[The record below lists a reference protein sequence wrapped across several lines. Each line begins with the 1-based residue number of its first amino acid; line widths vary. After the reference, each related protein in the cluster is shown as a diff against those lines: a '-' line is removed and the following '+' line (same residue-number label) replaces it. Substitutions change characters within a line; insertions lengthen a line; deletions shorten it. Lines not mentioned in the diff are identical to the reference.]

1 MAKTRLSSK
10 GQVIIPKAVRDRQ
23 GWRPGVEL
31 EVEDRGD
38 GVVLRRPKPF
48 PPTTIEQVYGCLKY
62 HGRPATIREM
72 DAAAAEGVRQMWEDF
87 ERQQRPRKRK

>member
-38 GVVLRRPKPF
+38 LVVLRRAKPF
-48 PPTTIEQVYGCLKY
+48 PPTTFEEVRGCLKY
-62 HGRPATIREM
+62 DGPPATIEEM
-72 DAAAAEGVRQMWEDF
+72 DAAVAEDVRRMWAEF
-87 ERQQRPRKRK
+87 ERQQRRRK

>member
-1 MAKTRLSSK
+1 MARTRLSSK

-31 EVEDRGD
+31 EVEDQAD
-38 GVVLRRPKPF
+38 AVVLRLAKPF

-62 HGRPATIREM
+62 DGPPVTIEEM
-72 DAAAAEGVRQMWEDF
+72 DEAVAEDVRRMWAKF
-87 ERQQRPRKRK
+87 ER